1 MMQRRQ
7 THVMTAMLAV
17 ISCATMMSLGIALSR
32 AANRTAPIDVG
43 AMAPD
48 FTLEA
53 QDGRT
58 VTLSQARGQAAVVLV
73 FYRGSW

>member
-7 THVMTAMLAV
+7 TQEMTAMLAV
-17 ISCATMMSLGIALSR
+17 ISWATMMSLGIALSR

-48 FTLEA
+48 FTL
-53 QDGRT
+53 G
-58 VTLSQARGQAAVVLV
+58 
-73 FYRGSW
+73 